1 MQLAFW
7 SHFFFLFNIFFFNCK
22 IHTKCVILTEFPVL
36 YSRFSLVIYSM
47 YMLIPVSQFI
57 PPLIPTLVSIYLF
70 STSVYFCFANKDIYT
85 IFLNSIYIIWYLFFW
100 LTSLCMVGSRAI
112 HVSANDTIS
121 FLYMANIP
129 VYICTTSFFNLFLC
143 WWAFRLL
150 PCPGYRIQ
158 CCSEYW
164 GASISLKYGFL
175 WVYA

>member
-1 MQLAFW
+1 MLAFW
-7 SHFFFLFNIFFFNCK
+7 SSFFFSTFFFNCK

-36 YSRFSLVIYSM
+36 YSRFSLVIYSV

-57 PPLIPTLVSIYLF
+57 PPLIPTLVSICLS

-121 FLYMANIP
+121 FLYTANIP

-164 GASISLKYGFL
+164 GACISLKYAFL